1 MPNKTIKKTVKKTKT
16 AQKDLNISNKKSS
29 RFSLAKIANALAL
42 VIFLSSA
49 LFLGNI
55 FGNKFFSNKTINVSQ
70 SELTGASS
78 TQNNSQQSQGG
89 ENSTSDAKLQEI
101 FKNSVDTNSVEINNC
116 EATPKVAKIGLGKEF
131 EMINKDNAKHS
142 IKLWDKTYDLA
153 ANSTIKITADF
164 GKGVGFY
171 GIQCDDKE
179 AGYINIP

>member
-1 MPNKTIKKTVKKTKT
+1 MPSKTVKKTVKKTKSAT
-16 AQKDLNISNKKSS
+16 KDLSTSSKKSS
-29 RFSLAKIANALAL
+29 KFTFSKVLNALAL
-42 VIFLSSA
+42 IIFLSSA

-55 FGNKFFSNKTINVSQ
+55 FGNKFFSNKTVNVSP
-70 SELTGASS
+70 SDLAGANS
-78 TQNNSQQSQGG
+78 TQSNNQQSQGG

-101 FKNSVDTNSVEINNC
+101 FKNSVDTSSVEINKC
-116 EATPKVAKIGLGKEF
+116 EATPKVSKIGLGKEF
-131 EMINKDNAKHS
+131 SMVNKDSDLHK